1 MNYKEYIYNTL
12 NTENFC
18 LTTLYALRATRRDII
33 VGDTVLKA
41 CKRHLSDLEK
51 ALDPS
56 MPCYK
61 YYFDREKANHVFK
74 FFDKFI
80 KHTKGKLASQPVK
93 LELWEN
99 FIIGNIFG
107 WKYKETDLRKFNLAY
122 TQVAR
127 KNGKSLLSSG
137 ISLYMFIADKEP
149 GAECYC
155 ASVKKD
161 TAKIVFSDALKIIR
175 QDKNLR
181 KHIRIQE
188 SLSTMHFKN
197 NIFKAISGD
206 KDQDG
211 LNIHYANIDEY
222 HLFKENELY
231 EVLVSGTQARQQ
243 PLINIITTAGESRGA
258 TSPCYQMYEY
268 CKQILDNVLENENMF
283 IYIAEMNK
291 DDDIYNPQNWIKSN
305 PNLGVSI
312 SLDTLEKD
320 FIRARDNNEMDNFRI
335 KQINTWIQRKDSYFP
350 MDKWSEEDPL
360 DNLELKKSLYG
371 KKCYIG
377 IDLSSKIDLTGV
389 SVVFPLDNGEYAVI
403 NKCFVPKE
411 TVYQKEIKD
420 RVPYKRWIDHG
431 HIIATDGD
439 VIDIEFIVK
448 YIEDI
453 SKKYK
458 IQNISCD
465 PWNATALMTKLD
477 SLGYEVIE
485 TRQGYKT
492 LSEPTKYIK
501 ELMITNK
508 LKHFNNPVL
517 RWCTANAIPKF
528 DANENVMLDKS
539 KSINRIDAIASTI
552 NAMTRAMYS
561 EYDNKL
567 EEYISDENF
576 SF

>member
-1 MNYKEYIYNTL
+1 MKYSEYIENTL
-12 NTENFC
+12 NIENYC
-18 LTTLYALRATRRDII
+18 LTTLYALRVTQKDIV
-33 VGDTVLKA
+33 VGETVLKA

-51 ALDPS
+51 SLDPS

-107 WKYKETDLRKFNLAY
+107 WKYKETNLRRFNLAY

-137 ISLYMFIADKEP
+137 VSLYMFIADKEP

-161 TAKIVFSDALKIIR
+161 TAKIVFSDAMKIIR

-222 HLFKENELY
+222 HLFKDNELY

-268 CKQILDNVLENENMF
+268 CKQILDDVLENENIF
-283 IYIAEMNK
+283 IYIAEMNQ
-291 DDDIYNPQNWIKSN
+291 DDDIYNPKNWIKSN

-312 SLDTLEKD
+312 SLETLEKD

-335 KQINTWIQRKDSYFP
+335 KHLNTWIQRKDSYFP
-350 MDKWSEEDPL
+350 MDKWVKEDSL
-360 DNLELKKSLYG
+360 DILELKKSLEG

-389 SVVFPLDNGEYAVI
+389 SAVFPLDNGEYAVI
-403 NKCFVPKE
+403 NKCFIPKE

-420 RVPYKRWIDHG
+420 RVPYQRWIDRG
-431 HIIATDGD
+431 HIIATEGD

-492 LSEPTKYIK
+492 LSEPTKFIK

-508 LKHFNNPVL
+508 LNHFNNPVL

-552 NAMTRAMYS
+552 NAMARAMYS

-567 EEYISDENF
+567 EEYINDENF

>member
-1 MNYKEYIYNTL
+1 MKYSEYIENTL
-12 NTENFC
+12 NIENYC
-18 LTTLYALRATRRDII
+18 LTTLYALRVTQKDIV
-33 VGDTVLKA
+33 VGETVLKA

-51 ALDPS
+51 SLDPS

-107 WKYKETDLRKFNLAY
+107 WKYKETNLRRFNLAY

-137 ISLYMFIADKEP
+137 VSLYMFIADKEP

-161 TAKIVFSDALKIIR
+161 TAKIVFSDAMKIIR

-222 HLFKENELY
+222 HLFKDNELY

-268 CKQILDNVLENENMF
+268 CKQILDDVLENENIF
-283 IYIAEMNK
+283 IYIAEMNQ
-291 DDDIYNPQNWIKSN
+291 DDDIYNPKNWIKSN

-312 SLDTLEKD
+312 SLETLEKD

-335 KQINTWIQRKDSYFP
+335 KHLNTWIQRKDSYFP
-350 MDKWSEEDPL
+350 MDKWVKEDSL
-360 DNLELKKSLYG
+360 DILELKKSLEG

-389 SVVFPLDNGEYAVI
+389 SAVFPLDNGEYAVI
-403 NKCFVPKE
+403 NKCFIPKE

-420 RVPYKRWIDHG
+420 RVPYQRWM
-431 HIIATDGD
+431 
-439 VIDIEFIVK
+439 IEGI
-448 YIEDI
+448 
-453 SKKYK
+453 
-458 IQNISCD
+458 
-465 PWNATALMTKLD
+465 
-477 SLGYEVIE
+477 
-485 TRQGYKT
+485 
-492 LSEPTKYIK
+492 
-501 ELMITNK
+501 
-508 LKHFNNPVL
+508 
-517 RWCTANAIPKF
+517 
-528 DANENVMLDKS
+528 
-539 KSINRIDAIASTI
+539 
-552 NAMTRAMYS
+552 
-561 EYDNKL
+561 
-567 EEYISDENF
+567 
-576 SF
+576 